1 MYSKQTVSKKYTKY
15 MGVEK
20 KKYMK
25 TDHKTSHI
33 FLNVTD
39 VLLKLK
45 SKTIPENKQP
55 KRMTAWFCKR
65 NTI

>member
-1 MYSKQTVSKKYTKY
+1 MILFLGHLKEQCIANNLNSKKSTKY

-33 FLNVTD
+33 YLNVTD

-45 SKTIPENKQP
+45 SKTVTENKQL
-55 KRMTAWFCKR
+55 K
-65 NTI
+65 